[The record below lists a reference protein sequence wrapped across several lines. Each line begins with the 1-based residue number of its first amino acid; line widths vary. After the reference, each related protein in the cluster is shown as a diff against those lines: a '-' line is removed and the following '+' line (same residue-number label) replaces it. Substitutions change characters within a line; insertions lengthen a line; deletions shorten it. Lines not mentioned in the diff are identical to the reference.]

1 MHSHY
6 IWIVNET
13 DSEEKI
19 MRLYIIRH
27 GETDWNKEKKIQ
39 GHTDIPL
46 NEYGRHLAEE
56 TAEGMKD
63 ILIDLCFTSPLLRAK
78 ETAQIVLGDREIPVI
93 EEPRIMEIG
102 FGSFEGKG
110 SSTEAFRKFFS
121 DTADYVAPEDGETV
135 LQLYERTGAFLK
147 ELCGREDLKDKK
159 ILVSTHGA
167 AMTALLNRIR
177 GNVSVEEFWKE
188 EVPPNCAVTTVDV
201 EGKNLK
207 IVKENQVF
215 YKEEVRHWKA
225 V

>member
-1 MHSHY
+1 
-6 IWIVNET
+6 
-13 DSEEKI
+13 

-56 TAEGMKD
+56 TAEGMKE
-63 ILIDLCFTSPLLRAK
+63 IPIDLCFTSPLLRAK
-78 ETAQIVLGDREIPVI
+78 ETAQIVLGDRKIPVT

-102 FGSFEGKG
+102 FGAFEGKE
-110 SSTEAFRKFFS
+110 SSTEEFRKFFS
-121 DTADYVAPEDGETV
+121 DTAHYAAPEDGETV
-135 LQLYERTGAFLK
+135 LQLYERTGSFLK
-147 ELCGREDLKDKK
+147 EILGREDLKEKR
-159 ILVSTHGA
+159 ILISTHGA

-177 GNVSVEEFWKE
+177 GNVSVDQFWKE

-201 EGKNLK
+201 EGQIPK

-215 YKEEVRHWKA
+215 YKEKVRHWKA